1 MKPRIDGTEFGSIT
15 VEGETHHEDI
25 LIRLDGQ
32 VKKRKKKLSKAVY
45 GTSHIVSLAEA
56 EHIYEEGASGQ
67 DVPIRTDVPIRSD
80 VPVRII
86 FGTGQSGLLGLS
98 DEATAYFQQK
108 GCQVELLPTGE
119 AIQAWNQAEGAVV
132 GVFHV
137 TC

>member
-1 MKPRIDGTEFGSIT
+1 MKPRIDGTKFGSIT

-56 EHIYEEGASGQ
+56 EHIYEEGAQ
-67 DVPIRTDVPIRSD
+67 PD

-119 AIQAWNQAEGAVV
+119 AVQAWNQAEGAVV